1 MAVLRAESPRAERPL
16 AFLADARRLL
26 LDGGEAVEISF
37 PIPALMERRAGR
49 YRALIVLSAATRGA
63 IGRTLG
69 PTLEALDGAA
79 RAARVRY
86 SIDVDPQDTL

>member
-1 MAVLRAESPRAERPL
+1 MSQATETSAAMVDAAQVAAQSRGYWKTVWLRLRGDKVTIACFVVL
-16 AFLADARRLL
+16 
-26 LDGGEAVEISF
+26 
-37 PIPALMERRAGR
+37 
-49 YRALIVLSAATRGA
+49 ALIVLSAATRGA